1 MAVSFPR
8 PDPSSPASIA
18 RANFGTARR
27 GFDQNEVRAFLALV
41 AAEMARLREREQ
53 HLEAALLEAK
63 DANNVSSDLIDEDTA
78 TRLLG
83 EGAAHILH
91 AARESAASVRSKA
104 EEGAS
109 TILGDATSEAARV
122 REEAEVEAARRR
134 QEATADAENQISMA
148 KQQGRDMVNEARSYR
163 ERVLS
168 ELSRRRDLARA
179 QIEQLIHGREQ
190 LLGTFT
196 QARDTADNLIGRLGS
211 MGDAAAPF
219 DLPPAPPVPQG
230 DAGGEL
236 DLDAVVDEELRT
248 GAFFDQDAFDEKGP
262 VEPAFGDAL
271 DVIADLRVPADPVGG
286 AIDDEQA
293 ASSSGSAS
301 AAEGSGGR
309 VVELFPGSAG
319 ERDDDGDAPGNDAAG
334 HPSGDDSDDESDED
348 ATQSTTVDSLFAK
361 LRAANVDD
369 DAPAGAPTD
378 EPTTPEELAALHDTT
393 ELPITDPLIPSEGPS
408 ANGSTT
414 ATPSSDASRTAQSFG
429 PQDVADVTSAG
440 EGSASDEPESS
451 ERSERDQQHGSA
463 SDEPGLT
470 SEPKVSETGITSEPK
485 ASETGKS
492 SETGKASE
500 HVTSPF
506 ARRDAELTP
515 LIVAAARRMK
525 RVLADE
531 QNELLDTLRQSEPVV
546 SIDAL
551 VAVVG
556 QQAARY
562 VDAIT
567 TELEGAAQAGAAS
580 VTGDVTTDVTRAG
593 ALGPVRDLIALNLV
607 TPLRERLER
616 CVADG
621 DGDNDVITRRVRSVY
636 REWKTQH
643 VDNQLDDVFR
653 LAYGRGVLVAL
664 PVGTPVRWLVDPNG
678 PACPDAEDNSLAGVV
693 PAGDPFPTGHVCAPA
708 HAECRCLL
716 GPAEQ

>member
-1 MAVSFPR
+1 MPGPKLNDGATTVGERVGTKASAKYVR
-8 PDPSSPASIA
+8 SSASKA
-18 RANFGTARR
+18 RVVLDLVRGLDVRR
-27 GFDQNEVRAFLALV
+27 ASEVLRFSERA
-41 AAEMARLREREQ
+41 
-53 HLEAALLEAK
+53 
-63 DANNVSSDLIDEDTA
+63 VSSDIAKVLQSAVANATHNDAQDTEELYVAACYADEGPTMRRFRPRARGRA
-78 TRLLG
+78 TRIRKRSCHITIIVARLSDDRL
-83 EGAAHILH
+83 EVLTNRESNRGAAGR
-91 AARESAASVRSKA
+91 A
-104 EEGAS
+104 G
-109 TILGDATSEAARV
+109 
-122 REEAEVEAARRR
+122 
-134 QEATADAENQISMA
+134 TAQS
-148 KQQGRDMVNEARSYR
+148 RR
-163 ERVLS
+163 ERV
-168 ELSRRRDLARA
+168 ERSRRRA
-179 QIEQLIHGREQ
+179 QGLRSGDP
-190 LLGTFT
+190 TP
-196 QARDTADNLIGRLGS
+196 
-211 MGDAAAPF
+211 DAAA
-219 DLPPAPPVPQG
+219 
-230 DAGGEL
+230 
-236 DLDAVVDEELRT
+236 
-248 GAFFDQDAFDEKGP
+248 
-262 VEPAFGDAL
+262 
-271 DVIADLRVPADPVGG
+271 
-286 AIDDEQA
+286 
-293 ASSSGSAS
+293 
-301 AAEGSGGR
+301 
-309 VVELFPGSAG
+309 
-319 ERDDDGDAPGNDAAG
+319 
-334 HPSGDDSDDESDED
+334 
-348 ATQSTTVDSLFAK
+348 TTS
-361 LRAANVDD
+361 
-369 DAPAGAPTD
+369 TD
-378 EPTTPEELAALHDTT
+378 ETQ
-393 ELPITDPLIPSEGPS
+393 DP
-408 ANGSTT
+408 
-414 ATPSSDASRTAQSFG
+414 QSFA
-429 PQDVADVTSAG
+429 PQDVDDMASAG

-451 ERSERDQQHGSA
+451 ERSERDQQQGSA
-463 SDEPGLT
+463 SDEPES

>member
-27 GFDQNEVRAFLALV
+27 GFDQNEVRSFLALV

-109 TILGDATSEAARV
+109 TILGDATGEATRV

-271 DVIADLRVPADPVGG
+271 DVIADLQVPADSVGG
-286 AIDDEQA
+286 AIDDQHA
-293 ASSSGSAS
+293 ASSSVSGSGS
-301 AAEGSGGR
+301 EGSGGR

-334 HPSGDDSDDESDED
+334 HPSGDESDED

-393 ELPITDPLIPSEGPS
+393 ELPITDHVGLPARSDLES
-408 ANGSTT
+408 ADARASSNGS
-414 ATPSSDASRTAQSFG
+414 SSAQRFG

-463 SDEPGLT
+463 SDEPES

-485 ASETGKS
+485 A

>member
-1 MAVSFPR
+1 
-8 PDPSSPASIA
+8 
-18 RANFGTARR
+18 
-27 GFDQNEVRAFLALV
+27 
-41 AAEMARLREREQ
+41 
-53 HLEAALLEAK
+53 
-63 DANNVSSDLIDEDTA
+63 
-78 TRLLG
+78 
-83 EGAAHILH
+83 
-91 AARESAASVRSKA
+91 
-104 EEGAS
+104 
-109 TILGDATSEAARV
+109 
-122 REEAEVEAARRR
+122 
-134 QEATADAENQISMA
+134 
-148 KQQGRDMVNEARSYR
+148 
-163 ERVLS
+163 
-168 ELSRRRDLARA
+168 
-179 QIEQLIHGREQ
+179 
-190 LLGTFT
+190 
-196 QARDTADNLIGRLGS
+196 
-211 MGDAAAPF
+211 
-219 DLPPAPPVPQG
+219 
-230 DAGGEL
+230 
-236 DLDAVVDEELRT
+236 
-248 GAFFDQDAFDEKGP
+248 
-262 VEPAFGDAL
+262 
-271 DVIADLRVPADPVGG
+271 
-286 AIDDEQA
+286 
-293 ASSSGSAS
+293 
-301 AAEGSGGR
+301 
-309 VVELFPGSAG
+309 VELFPGSAG

-334 HPSGDDSDDESDED
+334 HPSGDESDED

-463 SDEPGLT
+463 SDEPES
-470 SEPKVSETGITSEPK
+470 SEPKVSEP
-485 ASETGKS
+485 KS

>member
-109 TILGDATSEAARV
+109 TILGDATGEATRV

-271 DVIADLRVPADPVGG
+271 DVIADLQVPADPVGG
-286 AIDDEQA
+286 AIDDQHA
-293 ASSSGSAS
+293 ASSSVSGSGS
-301 AAEGSGGR
+301 EGSGGR

-334 HPSGDDSDDESDED
+334 HPYGDESDED

-361 LRAANVDD
+361 LRAANVND

-429 PQDVADVTSAG
+429 PQDVNRPRSAG

-463 SDEPGLT
+463 SDEPES
-470 SEPKVSETGITSEPK
+470 SEPKV
-485 ASETGKS
+485 SETGKS

>member
-27 GFDQNEVRAFLALV
+27 GFDQNEVREFLALV

-109 TILGDATSEAARV
+109 TILGDATGEATRV

-134 QEATADAENQISMA
+134 QDATADAENQISMA

-271 DVIADLRVPADPVGG
+271 DVIADLQVPADSVGG
-286 AIDDEQA
+286 AIDDQHA
-293 ASSSGSAS
+293 ASSSVSGSGS
-301 AAEGSGGR
+301 EGSGGR

-334 HPSGDDSDDESDED
+334 HPSGDESDED

-393 ELPITDPLIPSEGPS
+393 ELPITDRLIPSEGPS

-429 PQDVADVTSAG
+429 PQDVNRPRSAG

>member
-109 TILGDATSEAARV
+109 TILGDATGEATRV

-271 DVIADLRVPADPVGG
+271 DVIADLQVPADSVGG
-286 AIDDEQA
+286 AIDDQHA
-293 ASSSGSAS
+293 ASSSVSGSGS
-301 AAEGSGGR
+301 EGSGGR

-334 HPSGDDSDDESDED
+334 HPSGDESDED

-393 ELPITDPLIPSEGPS
+393 ELPITDHVGLPARSDLES
-408 ANGSTT
+408 ADARASSNGS
-414 ATPSSDASRTAQSFG
+414 SSAQRFG

-451 ERSERDQQHGSA
+451 ERSERDQQHESA
-463 SDEPGLT
+463 SDEPES

>member
-27 GFDQNEVRAFLALV
+27 GFDQNEVRSFLALV

-109 TILGDATSEAARV
+109 TILGDATGEATRV

-271 DVIADLRVPADPVGG
+271 DVIADLQVPADSVGG
-286 AIDDEQA
+286 AIDDQHA
-293 ASSSGSAS
+293 ASSSVSGSGS
-301 AAEGSGGR
+301 EGSGGR

-334 HPSGDDSDDESDED
+334 HPYGDESDED

-393 ELPITDPLIPSEGPS
+393 ELPITDHVGLPARSDLES
-408 ANGSTT
+408 ADARASSNGS
-414 ATPSSDASRTAQSFG
+414 SSAQRFG

-451 ERSERDQQHGSA
+451 ERSERDQQHESA
-463 SDEPGLT
+463 SDEPES

-485 ASETGKS
+485 V

>member
-1 MAVSFPR
+1 
-8 PDPSSPASIA
+8 
-18 RANFGTARR
+18 
-27 GFDQNEVRAFLALV
+27 
-41 AAEMARLREREQ
+41 
-53 HLEAALLEAK
+53 
-63 DANNVSSDLIDEDTA
+63 
-78 TRLLG
+78 
-83 EGAAHILH
+83 
-91 AARESAASVRSKA
+91 
-104 EEGAS
+104 
-109 TILGDATSEAARV
+109 
-122 REEAEVEAARRR
+122 
-134 QEATADAENQISMA
+134 
-148 KQQGRDMVNEARSYR
+148 
-163 ERVLS
+163 
-168 ELSRRRDLARA
+168 
-179 QIEQLIHGREQ
+179 
-190 LLGTFT
+190 
-196 QARDTADNLIGRLGS
+196 
-211 MGDAAAPF
+211 
-219 DLPPAPPVPQG
+219 
-230 DAGGEL
+230 
-236 DLDAVVDEELRT
+236 
-248 GAFFDQDAFDEKGP
+248 
-262 VEPAFGDAL
+262 
-271 DVIADLRVPADPVGG
+271 
-286 AIDDEQA
+286 
-293 ASSSGSAS
+293 
-301 AAEGSGGR
+301 
-309 VVELFPGSAG
+309 
-319 ERDDDGDAPGNDAAG
+319 
-334 HPSGDDSDDESDED
+334 
-348 ATQSTTVDSLFAK
+348 
-361 LRAANVDD
+361 
-369 DAPAGAPTD
+369 
-378 EPTTPEELAALHDTT
+378 
-393 ELPITDPLIPSEGPS
+393 
-408 ANGSTT
+408 
-414 ATPSSDASRTAQSFG
+414 
-429 PQDVADVTSAG
+429 VTSAG

-451 ERSERDQQHGSA
+451 E
-463 SDEPGLT
+463 
-470 SEPKVSETGITSEPK
+470 PKVSETGITSEPK
-485 ASETGKS
+485 A